1 MARAR
6 TDLLVICCAHLASWA
21 LLDNFTETLLSC
33 QAIFKSNIVISCPKG
48 CTRSPLLLWHLPALL
63 CLAGQLGRVGKAL
76 IDPFLVAPLRVA
88 LWLRSLSLEFPTFLP
103 QLPFLRSGGSKP
115 IEGLTSGRMPRALHT
130 GEFLIKVILL
140 PKPAHSR

>member
-33 QAIFKSNIVISCPKG
+33 QTTFKSNIVISCLKG
-48 CTRSPLLLWHLPALL
+48 CIRSPLLLWHLPALSRWT
-63 CLAGQLGRVGKAL
+63 AWARGQG

-115 IEGLTSGRMPRALHT
+115 IEGLTSGRMPRALHI
-130 GEFLIKVILL
+130 GEFFIKVILL